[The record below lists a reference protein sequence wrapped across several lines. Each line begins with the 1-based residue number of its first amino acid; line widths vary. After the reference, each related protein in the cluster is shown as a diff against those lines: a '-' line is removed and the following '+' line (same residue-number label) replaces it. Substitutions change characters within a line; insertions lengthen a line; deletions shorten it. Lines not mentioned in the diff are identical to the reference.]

1 MSQSELTGNYVAVD
15 TETTGLNCMQNE
27 IIEVGAVRFRN
38 WEPVAEFNTLIRPRC
53 HIPYNITCLT
63 GISDAMVAGKPRF
76 AEIIDDLMSFI
87 GDDDIVGHSVCFD
100 LGFLSHGG
108 APVYTSGNQSVDTV
122 RLARRLLKKGTDV
135 ENHSLGTMCRYYGII
150 NENAHRACDDARAAG
165 ILYKCLMETA
175 AQQKAGPQADS

>member
-1 MSQSELTGNYVAVD
+1 MAVD

-27 IIEVGAVRFRN
+27 IIEVGAVRFRS

-87 GDDDIVGHSVCFD
+87 GDDDIVGHNVCFD

-108 APVYTSGNQSVDTV
+108 APVYIRAEISRWIPCAWQGVCSKRARMWKTTV
-122 RLARRLLKKGTDV
+122 SAPCAGT
-135 ENHSLGTMCRYYGII
+135 
-150 NENAHRACDDARAAG
+150 
-165 ILYKCLMETA
+165 TA
-175 AQQKAGPQADS
+175 L